1 MVPHLTR
8 FKPLIVMAIFGTYL
22 RAGRGSK
29 SVWFQGPK
37 TAPKVPPQKVLQTHF
52 QVILSDLSL
61 DTPVTPGCP
70 YAPVSKRDLLD
81 EPGAGAC
88 HPPPPPYTAKRVVH
102 LGMYRSFGH
111 KLIVRY
117 IFLNF
122 RRVTTYIFIIINIVH
137 MILTF
142 KIVNTRFLML
152 PQWHHHRRLF

>member
-1 MVPHLTR
+1 MFTP
-8 FKPLIVMAIFGTYL
+8 
-22 RAGRGSK
+22 
-29 SVWFQGPK
+29 
-37 TAPKVPPQKVLQTHF
+37 PPQKVLQTHF

-61 DTPVTPGCP
+61 D
-70 YAPVSKRDLLD
+70 APVRPWMPLCQNAICLTS
-81 EPGAGAC
+81 PGAGAC
-88 HPPPPPYTAKRVVH
+88 HPKRVVH

-152 PQWHHHRRLF
+152 PQWHHHHMLF

>member
-1 MVPHLTR
+1 M
-8 FKPLIVMAIFGTYL
+8 
-22 RAGRGSK
+22 
-29 SVWFQGPK
+29 
-37 TAPKVPPQKVLQTHF
+37 LQAHF

-61 DTPVTPGCP
+61 D
-70 YAPVSKRDLLD
+70 APVRPWMPLCQNAICLTS
-81 EPGAGAC
+81 PGAGAC
-88 HPPPPPYTAKRVVH
+88 HPKRVVH

-117 IFLNF
+117 IFYNF

-152 PQWHHHRRLF
+152 PQWHHYHICYFKQVVWCDGLYFSKVPAWSLLTASIILPLYIDIYIYIILPWLWGGG

>member
-1 MVPHLTR
+1 M
-8 FKPLIVMAIFGTYL
+8 
-22 RAGRGSK
+22 
-29 SVWFQGPK
+29 
-37 TAPKVPPQKVLQTHF
+37 LQTHF

-61 DTPVTPGCP
+61 D
-70 YAPVSKRDLLD
+70 APVRPWMPLCQNAICLTSPD
-81 EPGAGAC
+81 AGAC
-88 HPPPPPYTAKRVVH
+88 HPKRVVH

-117 IFLNF
+117 IFYNF

-152 PQWHHHRRLF
+152 PQWHHHHMLFLLLSGVTAFILAKYQPGASSLLPSSSHCT

>member
-29 SVWFQGPK
+29 LVWFQGPK
-37 TAPKVPPQKVLQTHF
+37 TSPKVPPQKVLQTHF

-61 DTPVTPGCP
+61 DAPVTPGCP

-88 HPPPPPYTAKRVVH
+88 HPPPLYCQKSGTPWYVPLIWTQINCKVH
-102 LGMYRSFGH
+102 FS
-111 KLIVRY
+111 
-117 IFLNF
+117 NF

-152 PQWHHHRRLF
+152 PQWHHHHRLF